1 MSKRTVLPMRMQF
14 EQVSKILWEV
24 WDPIELF
31 GLARVPD
38 EYDDYVPEILQLLN
52 GGATEADIALTLNE
66 IYVDTIG
73 GGNSPAPIRRS
84 ARAAKA
90 LIDLRSD

>member
-1 MSKRTVLPMRMQF
+1 MPMQF

-24 WDPIELF
+24 WDPIELR

-38 EYDDYVPEILQLLN
+38 EYDDYVREILQLLN
-52 GGATEADIALTLNE
+52 GGATEAEIASTLNT
-66 IYVDTIG
+66 IYVDIIG
-73 GGNSPAPIRRS
+73 GGNLPAPIRRS

-90 LIDLRSD
+90 LINLRSD